1 MRRDY
6 SAERRKV
13 IRIMIE
19 KTMTIT
25 YEVEDGLYINM
36 TNRCS
41 NSCTFC
47 IRNNGNGAYGSDS
60 LWLSHEPS
68 VDEVMASVFAR
79 DLSSYKEIV
88 FCGYGEPTYRLE
100 DARTVALKIKER
112 YPSMR
117 IRMNTNGQS
126 DLIHGKETAM
136 LFEGA
141 FDSVGISLNTPN
153 AKEYVE
159 ICRPIFGEAAFD
171 SLLKFAERLKRYV
184 PEVLLSVVRQT
195 LTEEELDACCRIAD
209 AVGVKLKIREYI
221 AD

>member
-1 MRRDY
+1 
-6 SAERRKV
+6 
-13 IRIMIE
+13 MIE

-60 LWLSHEPS
+60 LWLAHEPS
-68 VDEVMASVFAR
+68 VDEVLDSVFAR

-100 DARTVALKIKER
+100 DARAVALKIKER
-112 YPSMR
+112 FPSMR
-117 IRMNTNGQS
+117 IRMNTNGHS
-126 DLIHGKETAM
+126 DLIHKKETAM

-141 FDSVGISLNTPN
+141 FDAVGISLNTPS
-153 AKEYVE
+153 AKEYVK
-159 ICRPIFGEAAFD
+159 ICRPIFGEAAFE
-171 SLLKFAERLKRYV
+171 SLLKFAENLKRYV
-184 PEVLLSVVRQT
+184 PEVVLSVVRQT
-195 LTEEELDACCRIAD
+195 LTEEELEACRRIAD
-209 AVGVKLKIREYI
+209 TAGVKLKIREYI